1 MHHSHYSSYRSY
13 CDTSSI
19 ASSRAIRGGDES
31 SSLLIP
37 PAVAI
42 VEALYSNEALHLSE
56 SCIRV
61 STTSMESMKVMCCV
75 TISVCLSLSE
85 NGLSFLS
92 SVRNL
97 TYLRISSCSNNRTS
111 DDLKLLANKH
121 KTSIIIRQTSIIPQ
135 SSSDRQA

>member
-61 STTSMESMKVMCCV
+61 STNHINGVDEGDVLRQYQ
-75 TISVCLSLSE
+75 CLSVAIRE
-85 NGLSFLS
+85 WSFLP
-92 SVRNL
+92 VFC
-97 TYLRISSCSNNRTS
+97 T
-111 DDLKLLANKH
+111 
-121 KTSIIIRQTSIIPQ
+121 
-135 SSSDRQA
+135 